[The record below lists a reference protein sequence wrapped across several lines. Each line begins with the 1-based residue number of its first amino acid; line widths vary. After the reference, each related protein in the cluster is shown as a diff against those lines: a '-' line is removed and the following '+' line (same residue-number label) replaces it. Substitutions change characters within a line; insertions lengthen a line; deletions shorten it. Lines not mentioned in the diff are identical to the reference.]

1 MLKGD
6 DFLSL
11 IWHLV
16 FVGKTERQQ
25 EYGDSGDLGDD
36 FGYLKLGDSKA
47 PDVMGQTD
55 LGELRIFGLD
65 GFKEAA
71 PSFSPLTFDPLQKSV
86 HVGSPGKLRLKPK
99 KGDIEFDGL
108 SGWLAFASL
117 PTARLTDCNVLS
129 RSKRY
134 LFKKP
139 C

>member
-1 MLKGD
+1 MT
-6 DFLSL
+6 FLYSS
-11 IWHLV
+11 WRLV
-16 FVGKTERQQ
+16 LVVKAEGQQ

-36 FGYLKLGDSKA
+36 FGYLKLGDSQA
-47 PDVMGQTD
+47 PNVMGQTG

-71 PSFSPLTFDPLQKSV
+71 PSLSPLKFDPLQKSV

-108 SGWLAFASL
+108 SGCLAFASL
-117 PTARLTDCNVLS
+117 RTARLTDCSVLS
-129 RSKRY
+129 RSKKY
-134 LFKKP
+134 LLKKP